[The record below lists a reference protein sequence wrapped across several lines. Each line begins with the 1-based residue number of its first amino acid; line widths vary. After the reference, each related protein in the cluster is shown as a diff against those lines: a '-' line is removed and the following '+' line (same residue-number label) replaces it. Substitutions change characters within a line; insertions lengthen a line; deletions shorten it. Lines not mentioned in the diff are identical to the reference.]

1 MQKTYILSKREVE
14 EINKLYNTNLYS
26 IMIQQIGNKYYAIID
41 CDSKIKVFRKE
52 VEKYFDCVAN

>member
-26 IMIQQIGNKYYAIID
+26 IMIQQIGNKYYAILE
-41 CDSKIKVFRKE
+41 CDLKVKLLKE
-52 VEKYFDCVAN
+52 EALKYFN

>member
-26 IMIQQIGNKYYAIID
+26 IMIQQIGNKYYAVLD
-41 CDSKIKVFRKE
+41 CDIKRKIYKKE
-52 VEKYFDCVAN
+52 ALKYFN

>member
-41 CDSKIKVFRKE
+41 CDLKIKVFRKE
-52 VEKYFDCVAN
+52 VEKYFN

>member
-41 CDSKIKVFRKE
+41 CDIKRKIYKKE
-52 VEKYFDCVAN
+52 AMKYFES

>member
-26 IMIQQIGNKYYAIID
+26 IMIKQVGNKYYAILD
-41 CDSKIKVFRKE
+41 CDIKRKIYKKE
-52 VEKYFDCVAN
+52 AMKYFES

>member
-41 CDSKIKVFRKE
+41 CDIKRKIYIKE
-52 VEKYFDCVAN
+52 AMKYFES